1 MTKTEWDG
9 RRGESKQKLWK
20 GEAGPR
26 QAPAPVLL
34 FPITRLSVLWA
45 FIEYLPLPGT
55 QSTDCLPE
63 SLEPLILVASFMRGL
78 GASLHASAVGASPVK
93 QRGESFLF
101 AALWGRQ

>member
-1 MTKTEWDG
+1 MEGEKIQNRSCG
-9 RRGESKQKLWK
+9 RGKQ
-20 GEAGPR
+20 GHARPR
-26 QAPAPVLL
+26 APALL
-34 FPITRLSVLWA
+34 FLITRLSVLWA

-101 AALWGRQ
+101 AAL